1 MVSIIL
7 AEGHFI
13 QDQLNVVLSEQI
25 GHGAR
30 IAGHENQEQTGVG
43 DQKNATSEAAKLER
57 VVVVDHG
64 RHTLDTR

>member
-1 MVSIIL
+1 MLVPRWMASELWGDACRVLAVST
-7 AEGHFI
+7 HT
-13 QDQLNVVLSEQI
+13 
-25 GHGAR
+25 
-30 IAGHENQEQTGVG
+30 HENPLTSMTGVG